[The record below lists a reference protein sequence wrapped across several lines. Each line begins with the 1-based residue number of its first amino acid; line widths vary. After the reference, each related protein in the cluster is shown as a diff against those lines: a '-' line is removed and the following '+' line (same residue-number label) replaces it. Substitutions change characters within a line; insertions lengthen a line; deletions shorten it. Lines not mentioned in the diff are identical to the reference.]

1 MNMAAKQ
8 SKIPASEKDLPAHQ
22 RNYEEFVK
30 LLKWSALVAFLTA
43 LIVMF
48 LISN

>member
-1 MNMAAKQ
+1 MAARQ
-8 SKIPASEKDLPAHQ
+8 SNIPASEKDLPAHQ

-30 LLKWSALVAFLTA
+30 LLKFTA
-43 LIVMF
+43 LAVFLIALTVMF

>member
-1 MNMAAKQ
+1 MAANKQ
-8 SKIPASEKDLPAHQ
+8 NIPASEQDLPAHQ
-22 RNYEEFVK
+22 RNYEGFVK
-30 LLKWSALVAFLTA
+30 LLKWTALAAFVTA

>member
-1 MNMAAKQ
+1 MAADQ
-8 SKIPASEKDLPAHQ
+8 QNIPASEKDLPAHQ
-22 RNYEEFVK
+22 RNYDGFVK
-30 LLKWSALVAFLTA
+30 LLKWSALACFLIA

>member
-1 MNMAAKQ
+1 MAAEK
-8 SKIPASEKDLPAHQ
+8 SKIPASEQDLPAHQ

-30 LLKWSALVAFLTA
+30 LLKWTALAAFLTA

>member
-1 MNMAAKQ
+1 MAAEQ
-8 SKIPASEKDLPAHQ
+8 SNIPANEKDLPAHL
-22 RNYEEFVK
+22 RNYQEFVK
-30 LLKWSALVAFLTA
+30 LLKYTALGAFLIA

>member
-1 MNMAAKQ
+1 MAAEQ
-8 SKIPASEKDLPAHQ
+8 QNIPVTEKDLPAHQ
-22 RNYEEFVK
+22 RNYEAFVT
-30 LLKWSALVAFLTA
+30 LVKWTAVAAFIIA

>member
-1 MNMAAKQ
+1 MAAEQKTT
-8 SKIPASEKDLPAHQ
+8 ATEKDLPAHQ
-22 RNYEEFVK
+22 RNYEGFVK
-30 LLKWSALVAFLTA
+30 LLKWTALACFLIA

>member
-1 MNMAAKQ
+1 MAAEQ

-22 RNYEEFVK
+22 RNYEGFVK
-30 LLKWSALVAFLTA
+30 LLKWTALASFLIA

>member
-1 MNMAAKQ
+1 MAAEK
-8 SKIPASEKDLPAHQ
+8 SNIPANEQDLPAHL
-22 RNYEEFVK
+22 RNYDGFVK
-30 LLKWSALVAFLTA
+30 LIKFTALAAFLIA

>member
-1 MNMAAKQ
+1 MAVDQ
-8 SKIPASEKDLPAHQ
+8 QNIPASEKDLPAHQ
-22 RNYEEFVK
+22 RNYEGFVR
-30 LLKWSALVAFLTA
+30 LLKYTAVATFLIA

>member
-1 MNMAAKQ
+1 MAAEQ
-8 SKIPASEKDLPAHQ
+8 QNIPASEKDLPAHQ
-22 RNYEEFVK
+22 RNYESFTKLIKWTAFAAFVI
-30 LLKWSALVAFLTA
+30 A

>member
-1 MNMAAKQ
+1 MAADQ
-8 SKIPASEKDLPAHQ
+8 QNIPATEKDLPAHQ
-22 RNYEEFVK
+22 RNYDGFVK
-30 LLKWSALVAFLTA
+30 LVKWTALAAFLIA

>member
-1 MNMAAKQ
+1 MAAEK
-8 SKIPASEKDLPAHQ
+8 SNIPASEKDLPAHQ
-22 RNYEEFVK
+22 RNYAGFVK
-30 LLKWSALVAFLTA
+30 LLKWSALAAFLTA

>member
-1 MNMAAKQ
+1 MAADQ
-8 SKIPASEKDLPAHQ
+8 QNIAASEQDLPAHQ
-22 RNYEEFVK
+22 RNYEGFVR
-30 LLKWSALVAFLTA
+30 LVKYTAVAAFLIA

>member
-1 MNMAAKQ
+1 MAADQ
-8 SKIPASEKDLPAHQ
+8 PNTSASEKDLPAHE
-22 RNYEEFVK
+22 RNYSEFVK
-30 LLKWSALVAFLTA
+30 LLKYTALAAFLIA

>member
-1 MNMAAKQ
+1 MAAEQ
-8 SKIPASEKDLPAHQ
+8 SNIPASEKDLPAHQ
-22 RNYEEFVK
+22 RNYESFTK
-30 LLKWSALVAFLTA
+30 LIKWTALAAFLIA